1 MQGQLSDAN
10 KAFLFKFKAVQF
22 LSDRYSSAMPTTT
35 AITLTAATGEAASLT
50 GIQSLA
56 AA

>member
-10 KAFLFKFKAVQF
+10 KAFLLKAVQF